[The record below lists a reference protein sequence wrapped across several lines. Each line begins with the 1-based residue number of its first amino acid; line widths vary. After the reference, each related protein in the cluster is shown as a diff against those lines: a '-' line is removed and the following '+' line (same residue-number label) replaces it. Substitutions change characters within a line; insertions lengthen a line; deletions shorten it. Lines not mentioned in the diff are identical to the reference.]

1 MGQSARGGGPRDN
14 LGVMNGWI
22 VWLVAACILGLGEM
36 HQGGFYLA
44 PFALGA
50 TLAAVVS
57 LLGVGAL
64 LSGVV
69 FVLASGIVFGAL
81 RPVARRHRRLPPAIR
96 TGAAA
101 LVGRRA
107 IVLERIANGEGV
119 GCVKVD
125 GGEVWT
131 ARSYDEEEVIDVG
144 ERVEVV
150 EIRGAT
156 ALVMH

>member
-1 MGQSARGGGPRDN
+1 MDA
-14 LGVMNGWI
+14 WI
-22 VWLVAACILGLGEM
+22 IWLVAACVLGVGEM

-50 TLAAVVS
+50 ALATIVS
-57 LLGVGAL
+57 VLGVGVAL
-64 LSGVV
+64 SSIV
-69 FVLASGIVFGAL
+69 FLAASAIVFGTL
-81 RPVARRHRRLPPAIR
+81 RPVARRHRRLPPSIR

-101 LVGRRA
+101 LVGRPA
-107 IVLERIANGEGV
+107 IVLERIANDEGV
-119 GCVKVD
+119 GCVKID
-125 GGEVWT
+125 GEVWT
-131 ARSYDEEEVIDVG
+131 ARSYDEDEVIDAG

>member
-1 MGQSARGGGPRDN
+1 MPVWIIWLLAACL
-14 LGVMNGWI
+14 LGV
-22 VWLVAACILGLGEM
+22 GEM

-50 TLAAVVS
+50 AVAALLS
-57 LLGVGAL
+57 ILGVGVG
-64 LSGVV
+64 LSAIA
-69 FVLASGIVFGAL
+69 FLISSGIVFATL
-81 RPVARRHRRLPPAIR
+81 RPVARRHRQLPPSIR

-101 LVGRRA
+101 LIGRHA
-107 IVLERIANGEGV
+107 MVLERIANDEGV
-119 GCVKVD
+119 GCVRIE

-131 ARSYDEEEVIDVG
+131 ARSFDEDEVIDVG

>member
-1 MGQSARGGGPRDN
+1 MD
-14 LGVMNGWI
+14 GWI
-22 VWLVAACILGLGEM
+22 IWLVAACVLGIGEM
-36 HQGGFYLA
+36 HQGGFYLL
-44 PFALGA
+44 PFAAGA
-50 TLAAVVS
+50 ALAAVVS
-57 LLGVGAL
+57 LAGVGTL
-64 LSGVV
+64 LSVILFILV
-69 FVLASGIVFGAL
+69 SAIVFAGL

-101 LVGRRA
+101 LVGRHA
-107 IVLERIANGEGV
+107 MVLERIANQEGV
-119 GCVKVD
+119 GCVKID

-131 ARSYDEEEVIDVG
+131 ARSYDDGEVINVG

>member
-1 MGQSARGGGPRDN
+1 MG
-14 LGVMNGWI
+14 VWI
-22 VWLVAACILGLGEM
+22 IWLVAACVLGIGEM

-50 TLAAVVS
+50 ALAALLA
-57 LLGVGAL
+57 LLGVGAP
-64 LSGVV
+64 LSAVAFLGGSALV
-69 FVLASGIVFGAL
+69 FATL
-81 RPVARRHRRLPPAIR
+81 RPVAQRHRRLPPAIR

-101 LVGRRA
+101 LVGRPA
-107 IVLERIANGEGV
+107 LVLERIANDEGV
-119 GCVKVD
+119 GCVKID

-131 ARSYDEEEVIDVG
+131 ARSYDEHEEIPAG

>member
-1 MGQSARGGGPRDN
+1 MD
-14 LGVMNGWI
+14 
-22 VWLVAACILGLGEM
+22 VWVIWLIAACVLGIGEM

-44 PFALGA
+44 PFAAGA
-50 TLAAVVS
+50 GLAAIAS
-57 LLGVGAL
+57 LVGAGAL
-64 LSGVV
+64 AAAIV
-69 FVLASGIVFGAL
+69 FVAASALVFTTL
-81 RPVARRHRRLPPAIR
+81 RPVAQRHRRLPPSIR

-101 LVGRRA
+101 LVGRPA
-107 IVLERIANGEGV
+107 IVLERIANDEGV
-119 GCVKVD
+119 GCVKID

-131 ARSYDEEEVIDVG
+131 ARSYDEHEVIDAG

>member
-1 MGQSARGGGPRDN
+1 MQVWIIWLIAAGI
-14 LGVMNGWI
+14 LGV
-22 VWLVAACILGLGEM
+22 GEM

-50 TLAAVVS
+50 ALAAIVS
-57 LLGVGAL
+57 LLGAGAA
-64 LSGVV
+64 LSAVV
-69 FVLASGIVFGAL
+69 FVATSAIVFATL
-81 RPVARRHRRLPPAIR
+81 RPVARRHRRLPPSIR

-101 LVGRRA
+101 LVGRPA
-107 IVLERIANGEGV
+107 VVLERIANDEGV
-119 GCVKVD
+119 GCVRI

-131 ARSYDEEEVIDVG
+131 ARSYDDDEVIDAG

>member
-1 MGQSARGGGPRDN
+1 VDA
-14 LGVMNGWI
+14 WI
-22 VWLVAACILGLGEM
+22 IWLVAACVLGVGEM

-44 PFALGA
+44 PFAAGA
-50 TLAAVVS
+50 ALATVVS

-64 LSGVV
+64 LSAIV
-69 FVLASGIVFGAL
+69 FLAGSGIVFGTL
-81 RPVARRHRRLPPAIR
+81 RPIARRHRRLPPSIR

-101 LVGRRA
+101 LIGRPA
-107 IVLERIANGEGV
+107 VVLERIANDEGV
-119 GCVKVD
+119 GCVKID

-131 ARSYDEEEVIDVG
+131 ARSYDEDEVIDAG
-144 ERVEVV
+144 EHVEVV

>member
-1 MGQSARGGGPRDN
+1 MDAWVIWLIAACV
-14 LGVMNGWI
+14 LGV
-22 VWLVAACILGLGEM
+22 GEM

-50 TLAAVVS
+50 LLAALVG
-57 LLGVGAL
+57 LLGVGAG
-64 LSGVV
+64 LSAVV
-69 FVLASGIVFGAL
+69 FAIISVLVFATL

-101 LVGRRA
+101 LVGRPA
-107 IVLERIANGEGV
+107 IVLERIANHEGV
-119 GCVKVD
+119 GCVRID

-131 ARSYDEEEVIDVG
+131 ARSYDESEVFDAG

-150 EIRGAT
+150 EIKGAT

>member
-1 MGQSARGGGPRDN
+1 MDVWIIWLIAAGV
-14 LGVMNGWI
+14 LGV
-22 VWLVAACILGLGEM
+22 GEM
-36 HQGGFYLA
+36 HQGAFYLA

-50 TLAAVVS
+50 ALAAIVS
-57 LLGVGAL
+57 LLGAGTAL
-64 LSGVV
+64 SVVV
-69 FVLASGIVFGAL
+69 FVAASAIVFATL
-81 RPVARRHRRLPPAIR
+81 RLVARRHRELPPSIR

-101 LVGRRA
+101 LVGRPA
-107 IVLERIANGEGV
+107 IVLERIANDEGV
-119 GCVKVD
+119 GCVRI

-131 ARSYDEEEVIDVG
+131 ARSYADDEVFDAG

>member
-1 MGQSARGGGPRDN
+1 M
-14 LGVMNGWI
+14 WI
-22 VWLVAACILGLGEM
+22 LWLVAAAVLGIGEM
-36 HQGGFYLA
+36 HQGGLYLL

-50 TLAAVVS
+50 ALAGVVS
-57 LLGVGAL
+57 LLGVGTL
-64 LSGVV
+64 LSAIV
-69 FVLASGIVFGAL
+69 FVLASVIVVGTL

-101 LVGRRA
+101 LVGKRA
-107 IVLERIANGEGV
+107 TVLERIANDEGV
-119 GCVKVD
+119 GCVRIE

-131 ARSYDEEEVIDVG
+131 ARSYDEDEVIDAG

>member
-1 MGQSARGGGPRDN
+1 MDTWILWLIAAAVF
-14 LGVMNGWI
+14 GV
-22 VWLVAACILGLGEM
+22 GEM
-36 HQGGFYLA
+36 HQGGLYLL

-50 TLAAVVS
+50 ALAAVLG

-69 FVLASGIVFGAL
+69 FIAASGIVVGTL

-101 LVGRRA
+101 LIGRRA
-107 IVLERIANGEGV
+107 TVLERIANDEGV
-119 GCVKVD
+119 GCVRVE

-131 ARSYDEEEVIDVG
+131 ARSYDEDEIIDVG